1 MVKNNIFFLP
11 LRSKS
16 MILHI
21 FNPEH
26 DLALASNL
34 ANFTAPHAGR
44 QLRSDLG
51 FLPAL
56 WAEEGD
62 YVFVEN
68 VDQARKAY
76 GRLRV
81 RTGGVQCQFVDKYTL
96 RQLPIDAVEPWGWD
110 LALRS
115 CLLRYGVECVPTEE
129 EISLIRDLS
138 HRRCAIKLLSA
149 LMPMA
154 SDVLQ
159 MPVVCTTQESVDEM
173 LAKFHRVVIKAPWS
187 SSGRGVRFVEG
198 KISTYHEG
206 WIRHVIERQGSVI
219 VEPYYHKVKDFGMEF
234 YSDGMG
240 HVRYLGLSLFHTRN
254 GAYTGNIIATEDEK
268 MGMLSRYVP
277 DSFLLDIRENIQ
289 NGFGRLYGS
298 RYRGPFGVD
307 MMIISTPRQD
317 GFLLH
322 PCVEINLR
330 RTMGHVALSIP
341 PFADGFPRVMQIAL
355 TDKYRLRI
363 RKP

>member
-1 MVKNNIFFLP
+1 MAKSDFFFLP

-16 MILHI
+16 MKLHL

-44 QLRSDLG
+44 QLRADLG
-51 FLPAL
+51 FLPAI
-56 WAEEGD
+56 WAQEGD
-62 YVFVEN
+62 YVLVEN
-68 VDQARKAY
+68 VDQAKKAY
-76 GRLRV
+76 GRLRA
-81 RTGGVQCQFVDKYTL
+81 RIGGSSCQFVDKYAL
-96 RQLPIDAVEPWGWD
+96 RQLHIDVVEPWGWD

-115 CLLRYGVECVPTEE
+115 FLLRYGVQFVPTEE
-129 EISLIRDLS
+129 EISQIRELS
-138 HRRCAIKLLSA
+138 HRRCAIELLSE
-149 LMPMA
+149 LKPLV
-154 SDVLQ
+154 SVVLQ
-159 MPVVCTTQESVDEM
+159 KPVVCMNLEAVDEM
-173 LAKFHRVVIKAPWS
+173 LAKHRHVVIKAPWS
-187 SSGRGVRFVEG
+187 SSGRGVRFVEDE
-198 KISTYHEG
+198 ISSYHAG

-240 HVRYLGLSLFHTRN
+240 NVSYLGLSLFHTKN
-254 GAYTGNIIATEDEK
+254 GAYTGNIIAIEEEK
-268 MGMLSRYVP
+268 CEMLSRYIP
-277 DSFLLDIRENIQ
+277 DDLISIIRENIQ
-289 NGFGRLYGS
+289 NIFGRLYGR

-307 MMIISTPRQD
+307 MMVISTSDQE

-341 PFADGFPRVMQIAL
+341 PFADGFPRVMQITL

-363 RKP
+363 HKP

>member
-1 MVKNNIFFLP
+1 MAKSDFFFFP

-16 MILHI
+16 MKLHI

-44 QLRSDLG
+44 LLRADLG
-51 FLPAL
+51 FLPAI
-56 WAEEGD
+56 WAHED
-62 YVFVEN
+62 DCVLVEN
-68 VDQARKAY
+68 VEQAKKAY
-76 GRLRV
+76 GRLRA
-81 RTGGVQCQFVDKYTL
+81 RIGGSSCKFVDKYAL

-115 CLLRYGVECVPTEE
+115 FLLRYGVQCVPNEE
-129 EISLIRDLS
+129 EISLVRELS
-138 HRRCAIKLLSA
+138 HRHCAIELLSE
-149 LMPMA
+149 LKPLV
-154 SDVLQ
+154 SDILQ
-159 MPVVCTTQESVDEM
+159 IPVVCTNLEAVDEM
-173 LAKFHRVVIKAPWS
+173 LAKYHHIVIKAPWS

-198 KISTYHEG
+198 EISPYHAG

-219 VEPYYHKVKDFGMEF
+219 VEPYYHKVKDLGMEF

-240 HVRYLGLSLFHTRN
+240 DVSYLGLSLFHTKN
-254 GAYTGNIIATEDEK
+254 GAYTGNIIATEEEK
-268 MGMLSRYVP
+268 LEKLSRYIPTGLISSVRDNIQ
-277 DSFLLDIRENIQ
+277 DSFGQ
-289 NGFGRLYGS
+289 LYGH
-298 RYRGPFGVD
+298 RYCGPFGVD
-307 MMIISTPRQD
+307 MMVISTANQK

-341 PFADGFPRVMQIAL
+341 PFADGIPRVMQITL

-363 RKP
+363 HKP

>member
-1 MVKNNIFFLP
+1 MAKNNIFFLP

-44 QLRSDLG
+44 QLRADLG

-62 YVFVEN
+62 YVLVEN

-76 GRLRV
+76 GRLRA
-81 RTGGVQCQFVDKYTL
+81 RIGGVQCQFVDKYAL
-96 RQLPIDAVEPWGWD
+96 RQLSVDAVEPWGWD

-115 CLLRYGVECVPTEE
+115 YLLRYGVECVLTED
-129 EISLIRDLS
+129 EIKQIRELS
-138 HRRCAIKLLSA
+138 HRRCAIELLSA
-149 LMPMA
+149 LIPMA
-154 SDVLQ
+154 SDVFQ
-159 MPVVCTTQESVDEM
+159 MPVVCTTQDAVNEM

-187 SSGRGVRFVEG
+187 SSGRGVRFVDDE
-198 KISTYHEG
+198 ITSYHEG

-219 VEPYYHKVKDFGMEF
+219 VEPYYHKVKDLGMEF

-240 HVRYLGLSLFHTRN
+240 HVKYFGLSLFHTRN

-268 MGMLSRYVP
+268 IEMLSRYVP
-277 DSFLLDIRENIQ
+277 GDFLSDIRENIQ
-289 NGFGRLYGS
+289 NSFGRLYGS

-307 MMIISTPRQD
+307 MMIISTSHQD

-341 PFADGFPRVMQIAL
+341 PFADGFPRVMQILL